1 MIYVIIDVMEK
12 KVYCYEDSIEM
23 GFALD
28 SITRV
33 RDYLDI
39 PYRVNSYNNGQIL
52 AIRNR

>member
-1 MIYVIIDVMEK
+1 MKYVIIDVMEK

-28 SITRV
+28 SITR
-33 RDYLDI
+33 DYLDI